1 MAGSEKTISPSA
13 LGLALLLL
21 LWEGPMHPYQMHRML
36 RDRRKEDVLGVR
48 PAAIY
53 GLVERL
59 EGAGLVEPLGTSR
72 EGRRPERTVYRITDR
87 GRAVSD
93 AWLREMLGTPAREY
107 PAFPAALSMAGVLL
121 PGAVAQVLGRRA
133 TTVEAELARIDAELA
148 QVRHLLA
155 RVHLLEVEHARAVL
169 RAELEW
175 LQAVVAEIGSG
186 ALTWDPGQL
195 MASEAPRRERLADAE
210 GAAEQDPGRPAAG
223 PSSGAD
229 R

>member
-1 MAGSEKTISPSA
+1 
-13 LGLALLLL
+13 
-21 LWEGPMHPYQMHRML
+21 MHPYQMHRML
-36 RDRRKEDVLGVR
+36 RERRKEDVLDVR

-53 GLVERL
+53 RLVERL